1 MKIQREING
10 ISMEFELTDD
20 ELWSAF
26 QEKEQQ
32 FDRQDIEDAV
42 CGLEDED
49 IDDLYGVSR
58 EVLESLFDQM
68 AYEKRRN
75 QDRYDMGWEFARD
88 EAIQTVIQRYKEGC
102 YDTKSE

>member
-1 MKIQREING
+1 MKIKREVNG
-10 ISMEFELTDD
+10 VPMEFELTDD

-26 QEKEQQ
+26 QEKERQ

-75 QDRYDMGWEFARD
+75 QDKYDMSWEFARD
-88 EAIQTVIQRYKEGC
+88 EAIRTVVRHYKEGR
-102 YDTKSE
+102 YETKSE